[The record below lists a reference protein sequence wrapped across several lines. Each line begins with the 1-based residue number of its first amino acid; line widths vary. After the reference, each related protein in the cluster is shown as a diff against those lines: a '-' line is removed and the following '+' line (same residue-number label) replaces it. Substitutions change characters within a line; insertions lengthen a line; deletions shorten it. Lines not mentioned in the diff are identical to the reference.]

1 MAREKGYAST
11 ETKVIVPEEVKAVL
25 KGARGK
31 PVKTKKTLIK
41 QGHKGYKNFV
51 SWS

>member
-1 MAREKGYAST
+1 MAWNYIKQ
-11 ETKVIVPEEVKAVL
+11 KPVPTPDANKNN
-25 KGARGK
+25 K